1 MATVKQTVKA
11 ALAYELVVV
20 ENFADYVKGQIITEA
35 EKIKELVESEWS
47 AHVVMKS
54 VPPPEEPAAS

>member
-1 MATVKQTVKA
+1 MSIKESVKA

-20 ENFADYVKGQIITEA
+20 ENFAEYVKGQIITEA

-47 AHVVMKS
+47 AHVVKKP
-54 VPPPEEPAAS
+54 VQQPEEPAAS